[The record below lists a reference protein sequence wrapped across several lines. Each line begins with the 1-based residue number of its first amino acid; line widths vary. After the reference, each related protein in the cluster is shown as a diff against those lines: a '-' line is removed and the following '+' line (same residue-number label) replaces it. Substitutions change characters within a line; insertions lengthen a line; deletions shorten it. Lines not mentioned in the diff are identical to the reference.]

1 MIWNSRSGDRLTT
14 VEDSPLGR
22 RIVQLPRSQ
31 RALPRTFRA
40 ATRPVISM
48 RAAVK
53 SLLLVAFA
61 GLVLALGAAAPASA
75 ATPCWKAVINDWFDG
90 KIDKKY
96 APECYTQ
103 AIKHLPIDV
112 KQYSG
117 AEDDI
122 RRAMLAAL
130 RQGNGGNGG
139 GTPAPQPTEPTTRTP
154 QGNVEPQQTLPE
166 GHSKGVILRAIEW
179 LGPSDAASVPMPLL
193 ILAAV
198 AFLLLAAAGG
208 SFVNRRLQER
218 RLPPPQA

>member
-1 MIWNSRSGDRLTT
+1 
-14 VEDSPLGR
+14 
-22 RIVQLPRSQ
+22 
-31 RALPRTFRA
+31 
-40 ATRPVISM
+40 M

-61 GLVLALGAAAPASA
+61 GLALAFGAAAPASA
-75 ATPCWKAVINDWFDG
+75 AAPCWRTLINDWFDG
-90 KIDKKY
+90 RIDKTY

-103 AIKHLPIDV
+103 AIKHLPRDV
-112 KQYSG
+112 DMYSG
-117 AEDDI
+117 AKDDI

-139 GTPAPQPTEPTTRTP
+139 TPSGPQPTDPTTRNP
-154 QGNVEPQQTLPE
+154 QGNVQSPQTIPE

-179 LGPSDAASVPMPLL
+179 LGPSDAASVPLPLL
-193 ILAAV
+193 ILAGV